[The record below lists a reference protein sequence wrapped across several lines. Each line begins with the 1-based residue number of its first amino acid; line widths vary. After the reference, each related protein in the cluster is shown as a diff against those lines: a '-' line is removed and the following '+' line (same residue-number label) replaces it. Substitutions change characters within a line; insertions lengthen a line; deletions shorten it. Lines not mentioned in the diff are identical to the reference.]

1 MVHGA
6 LFTRDYLGEAIVT
19 SEPWQGLD
27 DDTVSAFRD
36 SVLAVY
42 RSFPTTKR
50 PNEAVTEDDLIWKV
64 LSRLGWHHSLRQI
77 NLSPKGMDHKPDGI
91 LFADESA
98 KERAN
103 ARNEEWKRYA
113 DGVAIVESKRWLRE
127 LDRKS
132 SHKDDFGVP
141 STQMIRYLDRVN
153 IVTDAAVRWGILTN
167 GRYWRLYYHGAT
179 SVAEE
184 FLELDLPALVGVP
197 GLEPDL
203 FGGDPVHELKLFMV
217 MFGPAAFRP
226 GTDGRTFHQVARDE
240 GRQWEQRV
248 TRNLS
253 DLVFDKVFPVL
264 IKGIVAHD
272 PDCPGLITQDYLNEV
287 RDAALILLYRLLF
300 VLYAEDR
307 NLLPARHRAYEDY
320 GMRKRVR
327 EDIRKRVD
335 EQHVFMAEGG
345 EYYPHLLRLFRRI
358 DKGAPSIGLP
368 PYNGGLF
375 AAGRYGARILDR
387 IELPD
392 SLFAPIVDA
401 LSRDDDGR
409 RKKWINYRDL
419 SVQHLGSIY
428 ERLLENEVR
437 LQDGEVVVGG
447 DGDARHGSGSFYTPE
462 APVQL
467 IISQAVGP
475 MLRDRLE
482 AFHSKAE
489 ELASDTR
496 PKPDRLADLER
507 LDPATR
513 MLEIKVCD
521 PAMGSGHFLVSLVD
535 YLADRVLAAIAD
547 AEATVTWG
555 KYSSPLIDTIIG
567 IREGILAH
575 GRAGKWTI
583 EEHQLEDRLIVR
595 RMILKRV
602 IYGVDKNPMAVELA
616 KLALWLHTF
625 TVGAPLSFLEHHLRC
640 GDSICGEWIRRVE
653 DHLETIRANL
663 FLGPSVVRARQTAQG
678 MARIERLVDAD
689 VAEVKLSQDTFETV
703 KEATDPLNR
712 FLDFIQARR
721 WIGAD
726 IGAARTATDEALTKR
741 NAVLAP
747 EKFVEGAFRD
757 VLTGKYGDPL
767 AIANR
772 TAIIPTALPE
782 RRGEPPAAPRV
793 YPKPTR
799 GGAADY
805 GPSALLEV
813 ARELVDQA
821 FELAAKERFLHWQVA
836 FPGVWDDWESL
847 APRGGFDAV
856 IGNPPYVRQ
865 ELLSRAKPYLRETYA
880 AFDGAADLYVY
891 FYELG
896 LKILKPGGRLSYIV
910 TNKWMKAGYAEGLR
924 TLFAER
930 AWVEVLVDFGHARQI
945 FPDADVF
952 PCVLTLR
959 KPLPDPEPAPPTTRV
974 CVIDRTRLDLDKLI
988 QQVDDAS
995 FPMPREALTA
1005 TGWHLEPPDVLA
1017 LMEKIRRT
1025 GVKLK
1030 DYIGAE
1036 PLYGLKT
1043 GFNEAFLID
1052 QSTRNRLVGQD
1063 GRLADIIKPYVRG
1076 QDIERWSPAW
1086 DSLWMIVLK
1095 SSANHPWPWASA
1107 GTEAAAETI
1116 FRTTYPALHA
1126 HLKPYEQNLRPRSDQ
1141 GRFWWELRA
1150 CAYYEKFDNPKILYQ
1165 DITWNSRFCL
1175 DQSRAFSNNTVYF
1188 LPTDDIWALAILNAP
1203 IGWWY
1208 SWRAAQHG
1216 KDDALR
1222 YFTTFV
1228 ENYPVA
1234 QPSDIIRS
1242 QVTEAVARLITITK
1256 DVAKTTATILDWL
1269 RLEFDMTKPNQRLQA
1284 PVALSLD
1291 DFLTEVR
1298 KSRKGRLAPAAI
1310 SALKQGF
1317 ADTIAPAQT
1326 LSLEAANLE
1335 RIVSTLVNR
1344 AYGVTPEEEALMWR
1358 TAPPRMPIC
1367 SPMT

>member
-1 MVHGA
+1 VVHGA

-19 SEPWQGLD
+19 SEPWQSLD
-27 DDTVSAFRD
+27 DGTVSAFRD

-42 RSFPTTKR
+42 RSFPTTRR

-64 LSRLGWHHSLRQI
+64 LSLLGWHHALRQI

-103 ARNEEWKRYA
+103 ARSEEWKRYA

-132 SHKDDFGVP
+132 SNGDDLGVP
-141 STQMIRYLDRVN
+141 SAQMIRYLDRVN
-153 IVTDAAVRWGILTN
+153 IVTNATVRWGILTN
-167 GRYWRLYYHGAT
+167 GRHWRLYYHGAT

-197 GLEPDL
+197 GIEPDP

-217 MFGPAAFRP
+217 LFGPAAFRP

-253 DLVFDKVFPVL
+253 DLVFDRVFPVL
-264 IKGIVAHD
+264 VKGIVAHD
-272 PDCPGLITQDYLNEV
+272 PDRPGLITQDYLNEV

-307 NLLPARHRAYEDY
+307 NLLPARHRAYEEY

-335 EQHVFMAEGG
+335 GQDVFMAEGG

-358 DKGAPSIGLP
+358 DKGAPSVGLP

-387 IELPD
+387 LELPD
-392 SLFAPIVDA
+392 SLFAPMVDA
-401 LSRDDDGR
+401 LSRDDDGGQ
-409 RKKWINYRDL
+409 KKWINYRDL

-447 DGDARHGSGSFYTPE
+447 DGGARHSSGSFYTPE

-467 IISQAVGP
+467 ILSQAVGP
-475 MLRDRLE
+475 LLRDRLE
-482 AFHSKAE
+482 AFRRKAE
-489 ELASDTR
+489 ALASDTR

-547 AEATVTWG
+547 AEATVTWA
-555 KYSSPLIDTIIG
+555 KYNSPLIETIVG

-640 GDSICGEWIRRVE
+640 GDSICGEWIFTVE
-653 DHLETIRANL
+653 EHLKKIGATM
-663 FLGPSVVRARQTAQG
+663 FLGQSVARARLTAQG
-678 MARIERLVDAD
+678 MAKIERLVDAD

-703 KEATDPLNR
+703 KEATGPLNC

-721 WIGAD
+721 WIEAD
-726 IGAARTATDEALTKR
+726 VAAARVACAEALADR
-741 NAVLAP
+741 NAILSPEKYVETAFLGVLA
-747 EKFVEGAFRD
+747 KD
-757 VLTGKYGDPL
+757 YGDPID
-767 AIANR
+767 IAVGTVTIPPGSNGR
-772 TAIIPTALPE
+772 TPDA
-782 RRGEPPAAPRV
+782 

-799 GGAADY
+799 GKAHDYIPAAIQ
-805 GPSALLEV
+805 EV
-813 ARELVDQA
+813 ARELVA
-821 FELAAKERFLHWQVA
+821 RAREVAAQERFLHWQVA
-836 FPGVWDDWESL
+836 FPGVWEDWESI

-865 ELLSRAKPYLRETYA
+865 ELLSRAKPALRDAYA

-910 TNKWMKAGYAEGLR
+910 TNKWMKAGYAEALR
-924 TLFAER
+924 TLFVES
-930 AWVEVLVDFGHARQI
+930 AWVEGLVDFGHARQI

-952 PCVLTLR
+952 PCVVTVR
-959 KPLPDPEPAPPTTRV
+959 KPLPDPEPAPLTTRV
-974 CVIDRTRLDLDKLI
+974 CVIERTRLDLDKLI

-995 FPMPREALTA
+995 FPMPRDALTP
-1005 TGWHLEPPDVLA
+1005 TGWNLEPPEVLA
-1017 LMEKIRRT
+1017 LMEKIRKA
-1025 GVKLK
+1025 GVRLK
-1030 DYIGAE
+1030 EYIGAE

-1043 GFNEAFLID
+1043 GFNDAFLID
-1052 QSTRNRLVGQD
+1052 QPTRDRLVSQD
-1063 GRLADIIKPYVRG
+1063 GRLADIIRPYLRG
-1076 QDIERWSPAW
+1076 QDIERWAPAW
-1086 DSLWMIVLK
+1086 DRLWMIVLK
-1095 SSANHPWPWASA
+1095 SSANHPWPWADA
-1107 GTEAAAETI
+1107 TTEAAAETC
-1116 FRTTYPALHA
+1116 FRTTYPVLHT
-1126 HLKPYEQNLRPRSDQ
+1126 HVRQFERDLRARTDQ
-1141 GRFWWELRA
+1141 GRFWWEFRA
-1150 CAYYEKFDNPKILYQ
+1150 CAYYDKFDRPKIMYQ
-1165 DITWNSRFCL
+1165 DITWNLRFCL
-1175 DQSRAFSNNTVYF
+1175 DASNTLSNNTVF
-1188 LPTDDIWALAILNAP
+1188 CLPTNDLWVLAVLNAP
-1203 IGWWY
+1203 IGWWF

-1222 YFTTFV
+1222 YLIVFIK
-1228 ENYPVA
+1228 EYPI
-1234 QPSDIIRS
+1234 PIPDSDVRDK
-1242 QVTEAVARLITITK
+1242 VTEAVSRLIAITK
-1256 DVAKTTATILDWL
+1256 NLAGTTATILDWL
-1269 RLEFDMTKPNQRLQA
+1269 RLEYDVIKPNQRLQA
-1284 PVALSLD
+1284 PVILSLD
-1291 DFLTEVR
+1291 DFLTEV
-1298 KSRKGRLAPAAI
+1298 KKNRKGRLTPAAI
-1310 SALKQGF
+1310 AALKQGY
-1317 ADTIAPAQT
+1317 ADTLVPARA
-1326 LSLEAANLE
+1326 LSVEAANLE
-1335 RIVSTLVNR
+1335 RVVSTLVNR

-1358 TAPPRMPIC
+1358 TAPPRMPIG